1 MMNELVNKRFNED
14 LYDNID
20 CPIQVLGAVLGKKW
34 VGKIIWS
41 IKNDKKRF
49 GELQRILNGCS
60 KKVLSQQLEMLI
72 SYEIVI
78 NEKYEI
84 GNIIES
90 FYYLSEKGEELVP
103 IIAMMIEW
111 GQDIMKCNK

>member
-1 MMNELVNKRFNED
+1 MDEIDDRKFND
-14 LYDNID
+14 NLYYDID
-20 CPIQVLGAVLGKKW
+20 CPIQVLGTVLGKKW
-34 VGKIIWS
+34 VGKIIWN

-49 GELQRILNGCS
+49 VELQRLLKGCS

-78 NEKYEI
+78 NERCKS
-84 GNIIES
+84 GNSVES
-90 FYYLSEKGEELVP
+90 FYYLSEKGKELVP

-111 GQDIMKCNK
+111 GKDIMKCNK